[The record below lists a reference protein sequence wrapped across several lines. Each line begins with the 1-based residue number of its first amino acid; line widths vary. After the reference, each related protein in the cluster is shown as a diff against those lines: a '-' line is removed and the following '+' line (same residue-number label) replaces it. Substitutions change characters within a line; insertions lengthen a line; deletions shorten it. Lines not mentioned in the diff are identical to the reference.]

1 MSQIHITL
9 NGKQVACES
18 GQTILQAAQANG
30 AAIPTLCHD
39 ELLEPFGSCWICVVE
54 VKGARGFVPACAT
67 KVADGMVVDTDTER
81 ITAARQMCL
90 QLLLSNHYGDCVGP
104 CVEKCPAGCDAQG
117 YIALLANGMEAE
129 AIRLI
134 KETLPL
140 PASLG
145 RVCPHPCEDE
155 CRRTLV
161 EEPVA
166 ICFLKRHAADI
177 DLESGKPY
185 LPPCGPDTGKKVAV
199 VGAGPA
205 GLTAAYY
212 LRQMGHAVTVYEAL
226 PKSGGWLRYG
236 IPQYRLPKEILDREV
251 KTITDLGI
259 DIKYG
264 QKLGEHITLEGLK
277 SDHDAV
283 FLGLGAHAST
293 RMGVENEEASH
304 VVAGIEFLKRVAIE
318 EPFVGISTPLDGRA
332 KERSIDFKRDKIRKV
347 AVIGGGNTAIDAAR
361 TSLRLGAQ
369 EVMLVYRRSE
379 REMPANPLEIE
390 EARHE
395 GVKFQFL
402 TAPTSVIACTTDAT
416 GAISCQRM
424 ELGEP
429 DASGRRRPVPVKGSD
444 FHIEADLIIACI
456 GQSPDLSGLGQGH
469 GLGVTKWTTIE
480 TDPETGATSDPKVF
494 SAGDCVTGAAT
505 VVEAIGGARKAA
517 EAMDRY
523 LNNGKLDQK
532 PRQYNI
538 SKGKLAEVS
547 AAEFAH
553 IAKKARAKMPMLEPS
568 ERKNFDEVEHG
579 FSERTAVAEAKR
591 CLECGCADMRECKLR
606 QYATDY
612 QTMAQ
617 RFLGEVGRHPIDE
630 SHPFIVR
637 DQGKC
642 IMCGRCVRMCLE
654 SVGAAALGFVY
665 RGFGALV
672 APAQER
678 PFPETTCV
686 SCGACIDTCP
696 VGALTE
702 RPRGS
707 KGMNIPLE
715 STPSLCTYCGVGCSA
730 NVEAKDGKVVRMTG
744 NADGPANKGMLCF
757 KGKFGFECLQGSD
770 RLAAPM
776 VRKGGKLVK
785 AGWEEAVSKVNR
797 ELKSIV
803 DQYGPESV
811 AVFASGRSS
820 LEEAEGLRSWAEKLR
835 VKKYS
840 SFSAWGGA
848 ALDAFESVTG
858 RRTGLAYEELEKA
871 KAIILIGAD
880 PYARHPVFARR
891 LRAAARAGAELI
903 IVNETATKLEEEAA
917 HSLKARKGGTGAALA
932 AVLKTLLAKLPEQ
945 RVEGYAEL
953 KKAMGKVPAA
963 ASSKSGLAKKDID
976 LLAAAFQSDSALA
989 VFDADALGAGAAAV
1003 LGDMLLLLGRPERFI
1018 ALRAKANAAGMD
1030 RFVTAPPETLI
1041 SEITKG
1047 KIKAAFLLNEDPVG
1061 SLPGGREIA
1070 KALKKLKMLAVCDL
1084 YQTPT
1089 ASLAHFVLP
1098 ASAVSEDEGSF
1109 VNLEG
1114 RIQVFKQAVP
1124 PASGKTTRQVLQS
1137 LGGVTLPGRI
1147 QTEVKPPRFAV
1158 PFVKPVKVAGK
1169 GFSGDVLERMVWEL
1183 KKRER
1188 LLKEGE

>member
-1 MSQIHITL
+1 MSINITL

-18 GQTILQAAQANG
+18 GQTILQVAQSNG
-30 AAIPTLCHD
+30 ANIPTLCHD
-39 ELLEPFGSCWICVVE
+39 EILEPFGSCWICVVE

-67 KVADGMVVDTDTER
+67 KVADGMTVDTESER

-90 QLLLSNHYGDCVGP
+90 QLLLSNHHGDCVGP

-117 YIALLANGMEAE
+117 YIALIANGMQDE
-129 AIRLI
+129 AIKLI

-185 LPPCGPDTGKKVAV
+185 LPACLPDTGKKVAV

-212 LRQMGHAVTVYEAL
+212 LRQKGHAVTVFEAL

-236 IPQYRLPKEILDREV
+236 IPQYRLPKEVLDREV

-259 DIKYG
+259 EIRYNQRLG
-264 QKLGEHITLEGLK
+264 QEITLDGLK
-277 SDHDAV
+277 SEYDAV
-283 FLGLGAHAST
+283 FLGLGAHSST
-293 RMGVENEEASH
+293 KMGVENEEAPN
-304 VVAGIEFLKRVAIE
+304 VVAGIDFLKRLALGN
-318 EPFVGISTPLDGRA
+318 P
-332 KERSIDFKRDKIRKV
+332 IDFKKEKIKKV

-361 TSLRLGAQ
+361 TSLRLGAD

-379 REMPANPLEIE
+379 KEMPANPLEIE
-390 EARHE
+390 EAKHE

-402 TAPTSVIACTTDAT
+402 TAPTSVIACTTDSK

-469 GLGVTKWTTIE
+469 GLKTTKWGTLE
-480 TDPETGATSDPKVF
+480 ADPETGATSDLKVF

-505 VVEAIGGARKAA
+505 VVEAIGGARRAA
-517 EAMDRY
+517 EGIDY
-523 LNNGKLDQK
+523 YFKYGKIEK
-532 PRQYNI
+532 RPKQYNI
-538 SKGKLAEVS
+538 SKGKLAEVDQ
-547 AAEFAH
+547 EQYAH
-553 IAKKARAKMPMLEPS
+553 VAKKARAKMPMLEIPD
-568 ERKNFDEVEHG
+568 RKNFDEVEHG
-579 FSERTAVAEAKR
+579 FSPKTALAEAKR

-606 QYATDY
+606 DYATQY
-612 QTMAQ
+612 QTLAQ
-617 RFLGEVGRHPIDE
+617 RFLGEVGKHPIDE

-665 RGFGALV
+665 RGFSAMV

-678 PFPETTCV
+678 PFPETSCV

-702 RPRGS
+702 RPRQN
-707 KGMNIPLE
+707 KGMNVPLE
-715 STPSLCTYCGVGCSA
+715 STPSVCTYCGVGCSA
-730 NVEAKDGKVVRMTG
+730 NIETKDGKVVRTTG
-744 NADGPANKGMLCF
+744 NADGPANQGMLCF
-757 KGKFGFECLQGSD
+757 KGKFGFECLQGED
-770 RLAAPM
+770 RLTAPL
-776 VRKGGKLVK
+776 VRKGVKLVK
-785 AGWEEAVSKVNR
+785 AGWDEAVSKLNKEFR
-797 ELKSIV
+797 AAV
-803 DQYGPESV
+803 DQYGPEAV

-820 LEEAEGLRSWAEKLR
+820 LEEAEGLRSWAEKQW
-835 VKKYS
+835 VKNFS

-848 ALDAFESVTG
+848 ALDGFESVAG
-858 RRTGLAYEELEKA
+858 RRTGLAYDELPKA
-871 KAIILIGAD
+871 STVILVNSD
-880 PYARHPVFARR
+880 PAGRHPVFARR
-891 LRAAARAGAELI
+891 LRAAVKTGAKLI
-903 IVNETATKLEEEAA
+903 ILGEKPNQLDEIAA
-917 HSLKARKGGTGAALA
+917 HSIVIKKGETASALA
-932 AVLKTLLAKLPEQ
+932 AVLKALMARLPEKSI
-945 RVEGYAEL
+945 EGYAEL
-953 KKAMGKVPAA
+953 KKALAKMPAA
-963 ASSKSGLAKKDID
+963 KSGLAKKDME
-976 LLAAAFQSDSALA
+976 LLAAAFGEETALA
-989 VFDADALGAGAAAV
+989 AFDADSLSAGAAVSLA
-1003 LGDMLLLLGRPERFI
+1003 DILLLLGRPERFI
-1018 ALRAKANAAGMD
+1018 ALRSKANAAGID
-1030 RFVTAPPETLI
+1030 RFITAAPEALLGDI
-1041 SEITKG
+1041 LKG
-1047 KIKAAFLLNEDPVG
+1047 RVKAAFLLNEDPVG
-1061 SLPGGREIA
+1061 SLPQGKELA
-1070 KALKKLKMLAVCDL
+1070 KALRKLKLLAVCDL

-1089 ASLAHFVLP
+1089 ANLAHFVLP
-1098 ASAVSEDEGSF
+1098 ASAVAEDEGSF
-1109 VNLEG
+1109 VNSEG
-1114 RIQVFKQAVP
+1114 RIQHFKQAVP
-1124 PASGKTTRQVLQS
+1124 PASGRTTRQALQA

-1147 QTEVKPPRFAV
+1147 QPASKPPRFAV
-1158 PFVKPVKVAGK
+1158 PSLRLAKIPDR

-1183 KKRER
+1183 KKREK
-1188 LLKEGE
+1188 LLKQGE